1 MNNHTDPQNNDEV
14 AGERRIPNVTK
25 GQSLQ
30 SKMNGFFGIAII
42 VLFGGGALFWYYN
55 TVISKQQA
63 AQEEKRKQHEQ
74 QMQGGSNLPKI
85 GAIPYP
91 NIPQTPPQKPAE
103 PVNVGDIFG
112 PPPVFP
118 NTITT
123 TTNTGNNN
131 APPEKTP
138 EQLAEERRLN
148 SPVFTKFGT
157 NATATATSKNSG
169 LATVNDTQIGGNTAL
184 GDALKP
190 TKTVAARAQKLPTM
204 TYLVPKGAKG
214 DCTLET
220 AIDSQLPGLVTC
232 VLAFDIYGANG
243 KVVMLERGSTL
254 TGETRSQVQQGQN
267 RLFVLWAEARTPT
280 GVTAQ
285 LDSPATDALGRTGV
299 TGELDTHFW
308 DRFGAAILISVVNG
322 VTQAGSSYASGAGTN
337 GGTSINYSPQGAN
350 SVMTEVL
357 RNTINIPP
365 TIRVAQGERVQILF
379 ARDVDFRP
387 VYALSEKYP
396 TLY

>member
-1 MNNHTDPQNNDEV
+1 MNNQAEQGNEIT
-14 AGERRIPNVTK
+14 GERKIPNVTRE
-25 GQSLQ
+25 QSLQ
-30 SKMNGFFGIAII
+30 AKMNTFFGLAII
-42 VLFGGGALFWYYN
+42 ILIGGGFLFWFYTN
-55 TVISKQQA
+55 NASKQQRIDEA
-63 AQEEKRKQHEQ
+63 KRKQQEQ
-74 QMQGGSNLPKI
+74 QMQGSTYVPKI
-85 GAIPYP
+85 GTVPFP
-91 NIPQTPPQKPAE
+91 SPPPQPKPTPSESAT
-103 PVNVGDIFG
+103 VGDIFG
-112 PPPVFP
+112 PPAAIPE
-118 NTITT
+118 TT
-123 TTNTGNNN
+123 TLYNTGNN
-131 APPEKTP
+131 AAQAQKTP

-148 SPVFTKFGT
+148 SPVFAKSNT
-157 NATATATSKNSG
+157 NATVTAIPQNPGVATGSDAGEAS
-169 LATVNDTQIGGNTAL
+169 NTAL

-190 TKTVAARAQKLPTM
+190 TKTVSARAQKLPTM
-204 TYLVPKGAKG
+204 TYLIPKGAKG

-243 KVVMLERGSTL
+243 KVVMLERGTTL

-280 GVTAQ
+280 GVIAQ

-308 DRFGAAILISVVNG
+308 DRFGAALLISVVNG
-322 VTQAGSSYASGAGTN
+322 VTQAGASYASGAGTN
-337 GGTSINYSPQGAN
+337 GGTSINYNPQGAN

-387 VYALSEKYP
+387 VYALVDRYQV
-396 TLY
+396 LQ

>member
-1 MNNHTDPQNNDEV
+1 MNNHTEPQNEEV
-14 AGERRIPNVTK
+14 SGERTISSVTK
-25 GQSLQ
+25 RQSLQ
-30 SKMNGFFGIAII
+30 AKINNILGIAII
-42 VLFGGGALFWYYN
+42 VLLGGGFLFWYYSN
-55 TVISKQQA
+55 VVSKQQQI
-63 AQEEKRKQHEQ
+63 QEAKRKQHEQ
-74 QMQGGSNLPKI
+74 QMQGDALLPKI
-85 GAIPYP
+85 GTVPFP
-91 NIPQTPPQKPAE
+91 STPSPSSQKPSE

-118 NTITT
+118 DTTT
-123 TTNTGNNN
+123 TTNTGNNA
-131 APPEKTP
+131 APPPKTP

-148 SPVFTKFGT
+148 SPVFAKSGT
-157 NATATATSKNSG
+157 NTTATAIPQNTG
-169 LATVNDTQIGGNTAL
+169 LATGSDAQTGGNTAL

-204 TYLVPKGAKG
+204 TYLIPKGAKG

-243 KVVMLERGSTL
+243 KVVMLERGTTL

-299 TGELDTHFW
+299 TGEVDTHFW

-322 VTQAGSSYASGAGTN
+322 ATQAGASYASGAGTN
-337 GGTSINYSPQGAN
+337 GGTSINYNPQGAN

-365 TIRVAQGERVQILF
+365 TIKVAQGERVQILF

-387 VYALSEKYP
+387 VYALSDRYP
-396 TLY
+396 VIQ

>member
-1 MNNHTDPQNNDEV
+1 MSNEHEDDEGV
-14 AGERRIPNVTK
+14 AGERRIPNVTM

-30 SKMNGFFGIAII
+30 SKINNIFAIATII
-42 VLFGGGALFWYYN
+42 LIGGGFLFWYYS
-55 TVISKQQA
+55 TVVSKQQ
-63 AQEEKRKQHEQ
+63 QLEEAKRKQQEQ
-74 QMQGGSNLPKI
+74 QMQGDTNLPKL
-85 GAIPYP
+85 GAIPF
-91 NIPQTPPQKPAE
+91 PQQPSQKPAE

-112 PPPVFP
+112 PPTAIPD
-118 NTITT
+118 TT
-123 TTNTGNNN
+123 TINNTGNN
-131 APPEKTP
+131 AAQPQKTP

-148 SPVFTKFGT
+148 SPVFAKSN
-157 NATATATSKNSG
+157 NATATATPQYPG
-169 LATVNDTQIGGNTAL
+169 VATGSDAQAGGNTAL

-190 TKTVAARAQKLPTM
+190 TKTVAARAQKLPTL
-204 TYLVPKGAKG
+204 TYLIPKGAKG

-243 KVVMLERGSTL
+243 KAVMLERGTTL

-280 GVTAQ
+280 GVIAQ
-285 LDSPATDALGRTGV
+285 LDSPATDALGRSGV
-299 TGELDTHFW
+299 TGEVDTHFW

-337 GGTSINYSPQGAN
+337 GGTSINYNPQGAN
-350 SVMTEVL
+350 SVMTEIL

-365 TIRVAQGERVQILF
+365 TITVAQGERVQILF

-387 VYALSEKYP
+387 VYALSDRYQV
-396 TLY
+396 LQ